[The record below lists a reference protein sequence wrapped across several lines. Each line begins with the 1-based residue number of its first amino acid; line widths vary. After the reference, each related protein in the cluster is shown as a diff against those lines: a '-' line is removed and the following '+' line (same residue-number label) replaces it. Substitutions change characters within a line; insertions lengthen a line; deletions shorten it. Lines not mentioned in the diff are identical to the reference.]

1 MTIKG
6 MFGYIIG
13 RKKRLMK
20 VHNDADLLWQ
30 ILVREIYILLKH
42 FKSNEEMRSAFEKIK
57 TAKAQPKLNEIEK
70 FRIFTDLDLIETN
83 VEWKTVLKYCESSF
97 INILEAGYIVND
109 VDEKGVILLLD
120 FNKEKVIY
128 YDNNLTDKTK
138 TKEIQSAT
146 FEEILIFEDMP
157 RKTYT
162 EIVSEMKTNFND
174 FYDKYSKVEK
184 ELINLFKL
192 KDLSK
197 SQNAVNIE
205 DKVNNLIDDMKWE
218 KKKLNH
224 NRKVFYNR
232 LKSLDLIEGIN

>member
-20 VHNDADLLWQ
+20 VHNNADLLWQ

-42 FKSNEEMRSAFEKIK
+42 FNTKEEMRTAFDKIK
-57 TAKAQPKLNEIEK
+57 ITKSQPKLNEIEK
-70 FRIFTDLDLIETN
+70 FRLFTDLELIDTN
-83 VEWKTVLKYCESSF
+83 KEWKTVLKFCESSF

-109 VDEKGVILLLD
+109 VDEKGVIFMLD

-128 YDNNLTDKTK
+128 YDNNLTGK

-146 FEEILIFEDMP
+146 LDEILDFEDMP
-157 RKTYT
+157 TKTYT

-174 FYDKYSKVEK
+174 FNDKYSKVEK
-184 ELINLFKL
+184 ELVNLFKL
-192 KDLSK
+192 KELSK
-197 SQNAVNIE
+197 TQNDVNIE
-205 DKVNNLIDDMKWE
+205 DKVNKLIDDMKWE